1 MNFMKS
7 KNLSFVFFRLMCL
20 AVFVFC
26 CFHIGNAQS
35 NPTPQSL
42 PYTQNFNSY
51 TGSSNLYLPGWQGW
65 TITGAISTAFPTA
78 PPASNQAQTSGTNA
92 TTTSGIFDFNGKIG
106 FMNLASAMKS
116 FCLAINT
123 SGYASIQVSYLAS
136 TQRTQPSDRIGAIG
150 LQYRLGSSGTFVDV
164 GTSYQNINSVSS
176 TSGTGSINPTTINVN
191 LPVSCDN
198 LPQVQLRWV
207 YKDVSGIGG
216 RPSFSIDNVSIVSTA
231 PNCLGIPN
239 SPLAS
244 FNGSSNICFGTNKV
258 MTANGFSNYSG
269 LNTQWKV
276 SSISGGPYS
285 NVSGGIGSTT
295 STFTTS
301 VLPAGTYYYI
311 CTSSCNSSGL
321 VGTSNE
327 IALTVNPL
335 PNVIISAPYG
345 GAFCGTQQI
354 AASGATA
361 YTWTPGTSLS
371 STTGSLVTFTGNS
384 GVTVNVTGTDTNGCV
399 GTAAQAII
407 YTASAAISMSST
419 ESNFCG
425 TGGTATISAS
435 SSVPYSYE
443 FSALDGAVLS
453 NITASTVDATVSQTS
468 AIRVTGT
475 DVETGCAAQATYSV
489 GLYPLPTATLTTT
502 ASSVCPG
509 TPASINSGLSAGNFS
524 ADCIPVVPLAIP
536 PTASYLANNG
546 AMSVALT
553 SGNSDDGGWDNIP
566 LGFNFNFFGT
576 SYNTLNVGTNGILQ
590 FGAYNATDFSLF
602 GGFFNLPVPN
612 TYDPLGAIYVCAND
626 LDPSIAGT
634 PATYIRYWTEG
645 YAPNRKFVIEY
656 RAYQF
661 VSTTNIVNVQA
672 ILYETLGTVDI
683 VALEIASTSDKSIGV
698 NSPTGTVGAT
708 APNCA
713 ASPNTANYWFGQN
726 ATIPAAAPQAWRFS
740 PPSNYSTQWSA
751 TDVNGTYTLTNNL
764 DGSAIN
770 TTNGFSA
777 TVAPLLT
784 TQYSISYANTITG
797 CSNSLNPSEILIS
810 VLGILTQPSNA
821 FAILGGAAQ
830 INCLAPIG
838 ATYQWQSYNND
849 QWVNLFNAGQ
859 YSGVNT
865 SSLNVSNVNSNNYD
879 QWFRCLVTSSQS
891 LLCQEYTDSVA
902 IYGCSVF
909 QENFQIATSEDSIC
923 FGNGFS
929 AELVGLNDSTSF
941 FNNNLLYVPD
951 DQTQCFSS
959 SILVSGFSNS
969 ETIQSASDIESLAI
983 NFEHSYMGDLVI
995 TYICP
1000 NGQSLIVHQQGG
1012 AVTHLGEPV
1021 DILGPTDPTGVGYD
1035 YFWSPTATAG
1045 TWQAYISS
1053 NPNDTILPNGTYNS
1067 VEPFSNLIGC
1077 PVNGLWT
1084 IEFCDLWASD
1094 DGWLFNWGVNFNSVV
1109 STATSDSIIWQ
1120 GNDLV
1125 WDDGNGNALFYPNQ
1139 YGSNEYSVSAILSNG
1154 CVLTDSI
1161 TIQAVGPNIIL
1172 TPEINACSLPIT
1184 LNASVEGGNNNAF
1197 SWSYINDPTVLS
1209 QTDLLTPTILSQPS
1223 YNIYELIVS
1232 SDYSG
1237 GLQCSDTATVSVN
1250 LIEATILQQPNSV
1263 DANIGDVVYFS
1274 CLGSVGLSYQWQILV
1289 NGIWTNLN
1297 DTGQFN
1303 GVTTSQMSVS
1313 NVNVGNGNQQFQCV
1327 VTSPDGACT
1336 EYSNSVTLYICD
1348 IASSSIPAV
1357 LNIALN
1363 TSPNISIS
1371 PVNNN
1376 ASYQWQ
1382 SNIGFGWVNT
1392 SDGADYSGSTT
1403 ANLTLINS
1411 DWLNDNQWL
1420 QCVVTSDIC
1429 SDTTNICVVHITP
1442 TGIDETELG
1451 SIYYYEDAMRFSQP
1465 SNAMGENYYVFDGN
1479 GRLITEGKYF
1489 GENYIE
1495 LNLQASGVYCFR
1507 LKDKIIK
1514 FIKI

>member
-1 MNFMKS
+1 MKS
-7 KNLSFVFFRLMCL
+7 NNLSFVFFRLMCL

-26 CFHIGNAQS
+26 CFHIGNAQI

-65 TITGAISTAFPTA
+65 TITGAISTVFPTA
-78 PPASNQAQTSGTNA
+78 APASNQAQTSGTNA

-106 FMNLASAMKS
+106 FMNSASAMKS

-231 PNCLGIPN
+231 PNCSGSPD

-399 GTAAQAII
+399 GTAAQAIT

-740 PPSNYSTQWSA
+740 PPSNYLTQWSA

-797 CSNSLNPSEILIS
+797 CSNSLNPAEILIS

-821 FAILGGAAQ
+821 LAILGGAAQ

-838 ATYQWQSYNND
+838 ATYQWQSYNNG

-859 YSGVNT
+859 YSGVYTSSLIVSNVNANNYDQLFRCFVT
-865 SSLNVSNVNSNNYD
+865 SSLNTICQAYSDV
-879 QWFRCLVTSSQS
+879 VT
-891 LLCQEYTDSVA
+891 

-909 QENFQIATSEDSIC
+909 QENFQITSSQDSIC
-923 FGNGFS
+923 FGGQ
-929 AELVGLNDSTSF
+929 LVSLQISD
-941 FNNNLLYVPD
+941 LAD
-951 DQTQCFSS
+951 SS
-959 SILVSGFSNS
+959 SAQNNTALYIPDNQGCFQTELTLTQFGNATISN
-969 ETIQSASDIESLAI
+969 ANDISFITVNL
-983 NFEHSYMGDLVI
+983 EHSYAADIVINLV
-995 TYICP
+995 CP
-1000 NGQSLIVHQQGG
+1000 QGNVLNLYNGLNGNGIF
-1012 AVTHLGEPV
+1012 LGEPIDV
-1021 DILGPTDPTGVGYD
+1021 EDPNQSGVGYD
-1035 YFWSPTATAG
+1035 YTWTPTAPVTFNDAIAGAAGTFATGSYNADGDWNALLGCSLNG
-1045 TWQAYISS
+1045 TWQLQI
-1053 NPNDTILPNGTYNS
+1053 
-1067 VEPFSNLIGC
+1067 
-1077 PVNGLWT
+1077 
-1084 IEFCDLWASD
+1084 CDQVSLD
-1094 DGWLFNWGVNFNSVV
+1094 DGFLFNWSLGFNNF
-1109 STATSDSIIWQ
+1109 ATSSYDSIIWQ

-1125 WDDGNGNALFYPNQ
+1125 WENGLGNAYFSPTQ
-1139 YGSNEYSVSAILSNG
+1139 YGPNDYSVSAILSNG

-1232 SDYSG
+1232 SDYPG

-1250 LIEATILQQPNSV
+1250 LIEANILQQPNSI
-1263 DANIGDVVYFS
+1263 DANLGDIVNFNCFAS
-1274 CLGSVGLSYQWQILV
+1274 MGMSYQWQILL
-1289 NGIWTNLN
+1289 NGIWTNLSSA
-1297 DTGQFN
+1297 GQYS
-1303 GVTTSQMSVS
+1303 GVTTSQLSIS
-1313 NVNVGNGNQQFQCV
+1313 NVNMNNVNQQFQCLV
-1327 VTSPDGACT
+1327 SSPDGTCS
-1336 EYSNSVTLYICD
+1336 ELSNTVTIYICD
-1348 IASSSIPAV
+1348 IADSSIPSV
-1357 LNIALN
+1357 LNTTLN
-1363 TSPNISIS
+1363 NSPNISIS
-1371 PVNNN
+1371 PANNN
-1376 ASYQWQ
+1376 ATYQWQ
-1382 SNIGFGWVNT
+1382 SNIGFGWVNI
-1392 SDGADYSGSTT
+1392 SDGADYSGTTT
-1403 ANLTLINS
+1403 ANLTLINT
-1411 DWLNDNQWL
+1411 DWLNDNEWL
-1420 QCVVTSDIC
+1420 QCIITTSTC
-1429 SDTTNICVVHITP
+1429 SDTTNICVVQITP
-1442 TGIDETELG
+1442 TGINETELG
-1451 SIYYYEDAMRFSQP
+1451 SIYYYENAIRFSKP
-1465 SNAMGENYYVFDGN
+1465 IAALGERYYVFDGN
-1479 GRLITEGKYF
+1479 GKLVSEGTYY
-1489 GENYIE
+1489 GENSIE
-1495 LNLQASGVYCFR
+1495 LNLQTSGMYCFK
-1507 LKDKIIK
+1507 LQDCIIK
-1514 FIKI
+1514 FIKM